1 MIKYSGQVLLDL
13 PERRDVNGY
22 YLHPGDKKCHLFD
35 FPEAARIFCWKF
47 LSTSLNIW
55 LPLKNDYNR
64 EIKQFFMKTVMNL
77 DYFPLKEFF
86 LCEVSAIS
94 HHSLFI

>member
-13 PERRDVNGY
+13 PERRDINGY
-22 YLHPGDKKCHLFD
+22 HLHPGDKECHLFD
-35 FPEAARIFCWKF
+35 FPDAAHNFCWKF

-64 EIKQFFMKTVMNL
+64 EIKQFFMKTVTNL
-77 DYFPLKEFF
+77 DYLPLKEFF
-86 LCEVSAIS
+86 FCEVSAIS